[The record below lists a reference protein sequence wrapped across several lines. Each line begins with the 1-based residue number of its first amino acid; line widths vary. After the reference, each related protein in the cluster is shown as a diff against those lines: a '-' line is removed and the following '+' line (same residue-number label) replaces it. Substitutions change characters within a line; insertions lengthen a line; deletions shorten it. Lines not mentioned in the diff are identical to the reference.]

1 MNYQQLKYFN
11 TLSPDKQETYYK
23 QLAKFELDILRK
35 LLRVEAADHEEAIL
49 ARFNKRTSYPKEISL
64 ECNLEDL
71 DNLLEIDQT
80 LAAKETEIARKRKII
95 KSYINE
101 ILDKT
106 IKK

>member
-11 TLSPDKQETYYK
+11 TLTPEKQEVYYK
-23 QLAKFELDILRK
+23 KLNKLEIDILRK
-35 LLRVEAADHEEAIL
+35 LLEAEPVEEEENRL
-49 ARFNKRTSYPKEISL
+49 ARFNKLTCYPKELSL

-71 DNLLEIDQT
+71 DNLLEVDMS
-80 LAAKETEIARKRKII
+80 LAAKETEITKKRQII
-95 KSYINE
+95 REYINE

>member
-11 TLSPDKQETYYK
+11 TLTPDKQETYYK
-23 QLAKFELDILRK
+23 QLTKFELDILRK
-35 LLRVEAADHEEAIL
+35 LLQAEPVEREEANL

-71 DNLLEIDQT
+71 DNLLEIDDA
-80 LAAKETEIARKRKII
+80 LAVKADHIARKRRII

>member
-11 TLSPDKQETYYK
+11 TLDRNKQDVYYK
-23 QLAKFELDILRK
+23 RLTNLETNILVK
-35 LLRVEAADHEEAIL
+35 LLNNDPVEVDERL
-49 ARFNKRTSYPKEISL
+49 LDRFNKLTSYPKEISL

-80 LAAKETEIARKRKII
+80 LEAKAREIVKKRNII
-95 KSYINE
+95 RSYINE

>member
-11 TLSPDKQETYYK
+11 TLTPDKQETYYK

-35 LLRVEAADHEEAIL
+35 LLQVEPAEHEEAML

-71 DNLLEIDQT
+71 DNLLEIDEA
-80 LAAKETEIARKRKII
+80 LAIKADQITKKRIII
-95 KSYINE
+95 KRYINE

-106 IKK
+106 IK